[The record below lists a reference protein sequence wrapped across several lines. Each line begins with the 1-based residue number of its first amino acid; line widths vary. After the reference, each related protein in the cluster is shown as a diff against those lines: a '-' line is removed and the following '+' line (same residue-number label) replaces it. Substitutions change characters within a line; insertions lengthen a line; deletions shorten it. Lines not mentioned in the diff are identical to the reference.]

1 MGKVSDHVHH
11 ISGGHHVAAKIAKDV
26 EEGKTFDEI
35 LHKYAKTPAQ
45 KHEIFYYKTQI
56 EKDLKAGIPLKQVL
70 DKHFKDED
78 LKAEIHKRV
87 AHHKSLNIKK

>member
-1 MGKVSDHVHH
+1 MGKVSENIHH
-11 ISGGHHVAAKIAKDV
+11 ISGGHPVAAKIAQDV
-26 EEGKTFDEI
+26 EAGMAFDEI

-56 EKDLKAGIPLKQVL
+56 EKDLKAGVPLKQVL
-70 DKHFKDED
+70 DKHFKDEN

-87 AHHKSLNIKK
+87 AAHKSLNIKK

>member
-1 MGKVSDHVHH
+1 MGKVSEHVNK
-11 ISGGHHVAAKIAKDV
+11 ISGGHPVAAKIAKDV
-26 EEGKTFDEI
+26 EEGMTFDEI
-35 LHKYAKTPAQ
+35 LHKYAKTPAM

-70 DKHFKDED
+70 DKHFTNEEV
-78 LKAEIHKRV
+78 KAEIHKRV